1 MLSGSDVSD
10 ASGKRKLTDLALS
23 DAAIAQRKEA
33 EKKAKKKQK
42 RNQAKLKQK
51 QRSRSHLK
59 EDSRTVNMQPADQQ
73 VRQLC
78 ALRYCYFRCYR

>member
-1 MLSGSDVSD
+1 MHHRCCTLADMLGGSD
-10 ASGKRKLTDLALS
+10 ASGEKGKRKLTDLALS
-23 DAAIAQRKEA
+23 DAEIAQRKEA

-51 QRSRSHLK
+51 QRNRSHLK

-73 VRQLC
+73 VR
-78 ALRYCYFRCYR
+78 